1 MQIFNR
7 FYYSFSPQVAEVVAS
22 NTLLADMT
30 RILLVPLIQ
39 ILKTIMLLPRT
50 ETEITAC
57 GLLAAALIGA
67 TYLTPPV
74 VMLRAFAKRGED
86 AKK

>member
-1 MQIFNR
+1 MQIFNC
-7 FYYSFSPQVAEVVAS
+7 FYYSFSPQMAEAVAS

-30 RILLVPLIQ
+30 RVLLGPLIQ
-39 ILKTIMLLPRT
+39 ILKITMLLPRT
-50 ETEITAC
+50 EIEVTAC

-67 TYLTPPV
+67 TYLTPLV

>member
-1 MQIFNR
+1 MS
-7 FYYSFSPQVAEVVAS
+7 YGLCQVFIGFLRPAV

-39 ILKTIMLLPRT
+39 ILKTIMMLPRT
-50 ETEITAC
+50 EIEITAC

-67 TYLTPPV
+67 TYLTPLV

-86 AKK
+86 TRK

>member
-1 MQIFNR
+1 
-7 FYYSFSPQVAEVVAS
+7 
-22 NTLLADMT
+22 MT

-39 ILKTIMLLPRT
+39 ILKTIMMLPRT
-50 ETEITAC
+50 EIEITAC

-67 TYLTPPV
+67 TYLTPLV

-86 AKK
+86 TRK

>member
-22 NTLLADMT
+22 NPLLADMT
-30 RILLVPLIQ
+30 RILLGPLIQ
-39 ILKTIMLLPRT
+39 ILKIIMLLPRT

-74 VMLRAFAKRGED
+74 IMLRAFAKRGED
-86 AKK
+86 ARK